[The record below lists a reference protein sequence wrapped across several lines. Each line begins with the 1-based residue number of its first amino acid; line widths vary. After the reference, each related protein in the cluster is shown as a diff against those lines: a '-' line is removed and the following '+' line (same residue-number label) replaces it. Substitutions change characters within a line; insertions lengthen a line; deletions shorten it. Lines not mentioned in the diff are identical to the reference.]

1 MLRIMTHSFSIPYEL
16 FCSCRM
22 THPGPGLPADIIRD
36 MYEERKVSG
45 TEEGLALNLSR
56 KLLRVMKGHVNYVRD
71 DSKCCFIIDI
81 ELKTRK

>member
-1 MLRIMTHSFSIPYEL
+1 
-16 FCSCRM
+16 M

-36 MYEERKVSG
+36 MYEERKQWG

-56 KLLRVMKGHVNYVRD
+56 KLLHIMKGRVHYVRD
-71 DSKCCFIIDI
+71 DDKCCFIIDI